1 MKSET
6 DPNLEIV
13 VNRLA
18 QRSAAAL
25 AQFIAS
31 FAEDCGPVG
40 EQVRTFIVGDD
51 LGATCDSL
59 AGRIDAFRFSNH
71 RYVHRAEEAQIGA
84 RFELILDSIES
95 LVLPVDPHA
104 AFRLIVSLI
113 ERDGEAMELCGDHHY
128 SIVAAVN
135 RAICLVAKAGQSLP
149 KEEVRRTLER
159 LVAEDAYSTREM
171 LTEVAEALRS

>member
-13 VNRLA
+13 VQRLA

-31 FAEDCGPVG
+31 FADDSGPVG

-59 AGRIDAFRFSNH
+59 ASRIDTFRPSNH
-71 RYVHRAEEAQIGA
+71 RYAQRAEEARIGA
-84 RFELILDSIES
+84 RLELILDSIES
-95 LVLPVDPHA
+95 LVLPVDSRA
-104 AFRLIVSLI
+104 AFRLIVRLI
-113 ERDGEAMELCGDHHY
+113 ERDGDAMELCGDHHY
-128 SIVAAVN
+128 SVVAAVN

-149 KEEVRRTLER
+149 EEEVRRTLER
-159 LVAEDAYSTREM
+159 LVAEDAYGTREM
-171 LTEVAEALRS
+171 LAEVAEELGS